1 MYHFTGCFDKKR
13 DTAGILPLLPP
24 GTESRGNIA
33 TGPEVHFCPCEEYEI
48 VCFGDIYNLP
58 ELQSR
63 YGIHTDHRCRAIH
76 DLFILKGNEWPKLAD
91 GEFTVIMQNE
101 NEMYIWR
108 DRHGA
113 GPQVYY
119 TSAYFSSHLAN
130 LRHFGGFVAEPDEK
144 NIATFLGI
152 GYIPS
157 PCTALK
163 GVNKLPAGHMLY
175 RSGNATKIQN
185 LYNFENF
192 VSHTAT
198 FKGSIEDATHQY
210 DSLLRQAISTRI
222 RGKSNIGLLLS
233 GGYDSGG
240 NIYTLRQVFDGDAA
254 AFSIGFKDNP
264 WTEVPLAKIMADG
277 FHTAFHSYEINGEEI
292 EALPQIVRHLGD
304 PFQEGG
310 LMVNFMAMDISSKF
324 HPGIILGG
332 DGNDQ
337 HFGTSGK
344 EVAINWKLQNLG
356 LRWMQKTIAAAGRH
370 PAFDKQSSL
379 FRVRFHNEKIL
390 HIIESDCFGFPM
402 NRAAEIVPG
411 ITGSQRYDYLQN
423 FPKSYK
429 SFDHFYFARNY
440 LIDIEQVINE
450 VILFKASK
458 IADLFGNQITF
469 PYMSTDIYNFLQTL
483 PREFKC
489 KGTPTE
495 IAKGKGVAKFLH
507 KNLLKPVLP
516 KEITHRKK
524 QGGFAPLP
532 LFFKDEARRRVLM
545 DIIRKSG
552 FYTDFAN
559 KAIIENFFREY
570 ELKAIDE
577 TQWFWYRQ
585 LSAFKF
591 FNLLVMALWWEIHL
605 NGAQGN
611 HIRDFSS

>member
-1 MYHFTGCFDKKR
+1 MYHFTGYFDKEKEIGSLL
-13 DTAGILPLLPP
+13 TLLPP
-24 GTESRGNIA
+24 GTETSGNIA
-33 TGPEVHFCPCEEYEI
+33 TGPDVHFCPCEEYEI
-48 VCFGDIYNLP
+48 ICFGDIYNLP
-58 ELQSR
+58 ELQAR

-101 NEMYIWR
+101 DEMFIWR

-119 TSAYFSSHLAN
+119 THAYFASHLTH
-130 LRHFGGFVAEPDEK
+130 LRAFRNFEAVPDEK

-157 PCTALK
+157 PFTALK
-163 GVNKLPAGHMLY
+163 NVKKLPAGHMLHY
-175 RSGNATKIQN
+175 DRELLQCQN
-185 LYNFENF
+185 LYGFKDF
-192 VSHTAT
+192 LAQTAT
-198 FKGSIEDATHQY
+198 FKGSIDDATNQY
-210 DSLLRQAISTRI
+210 DNLLRQAISARI
-222 RGKSNIGLLLS
+222 SGKSNIGLLLS

-240 NIYTLRQVFDGDAA
+240 NIYALRQVFGGDAS

-264 WTEVPLAKIMADG
+264 WTEVPLAKIMADS
-277 FHTAFHSYEINGEEI
+277 FNTSFHSYEINGEEI
-292 EALPQIVRHLGD
+292 NELPRMVRHLGD

-310 LMVNFMAMDISSKF
+310 LMVNYMAMKLSGNH

-344 EVAINWKLQNLG
+344 ELAINWKLQNLG
-356 LRWMQKTIAAAGRH
+356 LRWLQKIIAKAGQH
-370 PAFDKQSSL
+370 SAFDKQSGL
-379 FRVRFHNEKIL
+379 FRIRFHNEKIL

-402 NRAAEIVPG
+402 HRAGELLPG
-411 ITGSQRYDYLQN
+411 ISEMQHYDYLKD
-423 FPKSYK
+423 FPKRYN

-483 PREFKC
+483 PREYKC

-507 KNLLKPVLP
+507 KNLLKPLLP

-532 LFFKDEARRRVLM
+532 LFFKDAIQRRQLM
-545 DIIRKSG
+545 EVIRKSG
-552 FYTDFAN
+552 FYKDFAD
-559 KAIIENFFREY
+559 KAIIEDFFREY

-577 TQWFWYRQ
+577 SQWFWYRQ
-585 LSAFKF
+585 LAAFKF
-591 FNLLVMALWWEIHL
+591 FNLLVMAIWWEIHI
-605 NGAQGN
+605 NGMQGN
-611 HIRDFSS
+611 NIQDFSN